1 MISIEIDMCKVFF
14 NDFLEILFKE
24 LHAQKLKQRLHG
36 KNAFCWG
43 FLCVSDSKKLIMSN
57 NSQMMYCVVYYNSPI
72 NAFNL
77 RT

>member
-1 MISIEIDMCKVFF
+1 MKK
-14 NDFLEILFKE
+14 NLQK

-43 FLCVSDSKKLIMSN
+43 FLCVSNSKKLIMSN